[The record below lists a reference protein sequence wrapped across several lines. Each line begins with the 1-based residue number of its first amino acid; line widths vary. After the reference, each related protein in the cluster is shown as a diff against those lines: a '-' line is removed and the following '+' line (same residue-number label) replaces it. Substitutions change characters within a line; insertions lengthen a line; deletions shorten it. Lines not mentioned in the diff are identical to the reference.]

1 MSSDGQIFELEK
13 SIVKSIHILNE
24 NLLMIAYQLY
34 ISNHKGMEEYAT
46 IENFLSD
53 LKNIN
58 FQKEVKNE
66 SN

>member
-1 MSSDGQIFELEK
+1 MSEEK
-13 SIVKSIHILNE
+13 EWAIDDIRQSIHILNE

-34 ISNHKGMEEYAT
+34 ISNSKGMEEYAT
-46 IENFLSD
+46 IKNFLSD